1 MTDVALTLGLNPAL
15 SVWISLGLLV
25 LGAILIFGTL
35 LSAVRTVILPR
46 GTASTLNRIVF
57 RVTYVSFTTVARKRR
72 TYEDRDRVMA
82 PFGPVSLVLLGMVWL
97 AAVAT
102 GYSLVFWATGADSFA
117 SGAVFSG
124 SSITTLGSAPP
135 TSGLHQAISYSEAT
149 LGLFLGALM
158 ITYLPTL
165 YSVFSRREV
174 QVSSLEVRAGN
185 PPSAGEFLIRYHNL
199 GWLDR
204 LDEVFLKWERW
215 FNELEESHTSYPVL
229 TFFRS
234 PEANRSWVTAAGTI
248 LDAAA
253 LSRAC
258 IDVTGPKGASAVCI
272 RSGYLA
278 LRRLADFFGLEYEPN
293 PLPTDRI
300 AISRSEFDIV
310 WNAMRAVDMPLVAD
324 QNRAW
329 TEYVGWRVNYE
340 SLILDFAEITMA
352 PYAPWTADRS
362 SLTRQLPR
370 VTRFGIPAVE
380 SSPARRP

>member
-1 MTDVALTLGLNPAL
+1 MTEAALALGLNPGL
-15 SVWISLGLLV
+15 SVWISIGLLA
-25 LGAILIFGTL
+25 LGVTMVFGTL

-46 GTASTLNRIVF
+46 GTTSLLNRIVF
-57 RVTYVSFTTVARKRR
+57 RGVYILFTTVARKRR

-82 PFGPVSLVLLGMVWL
+82 QFGPVSLVLLGMVWL

-102 GYSLVFWATGADSFA
+102 GYSFVFWATGADSFG

-124 SSITTLGSAPP
+124 SSITTLGSSPP
-135 TSGLHQAISYSEAT
+135 LSGLHQALSYSEAT

-174 QVSSLEVRAGN
+174 QVATLEVRAGN

-204 LDEVFLKWERW
+204 LDEVFLEWERW
-215 FNELEESHTSYPVL
+215 FAELEESHTSYPAL

-234 PEANRSWVTAAGTI
+234 PEANRSWVTAAGTV

-253 LSRAC
+253 LTRAC
-258 IDVTGPKGASAVCI
+258 VDITYPKGAAAVCI

-278 LRRLADFFGLEYEPN
+278 LQRLADFFGLRYEPD

-300 AISRSEFDIV
+300 AISRSEFNDV
-310 WNAMRAVDMPLVAD
+310 WDAMRAVDVPLVAD
-324 QNRAW
+324 QDRAW
-329 TEYVGWRVNYE
+329 TDYVGWRVNYE
-340 SLILDFAEITMA
+340 SLVLDFAEITMA
-352 PYAPWTADRS
+352 PYAPWTSDRS
-362 SLTRQLPR
+362 SLTRELPK
-370 VTRFGIPAVE
+370 VTRFGAPTVE
-380 SSPARRP
+380 SIPARRR